1 MKILFIEDEKEF
13 ARSLKRLL
21 ELNHYLVDLAYDGE
35 AGLELLKKKEYDLL
49 ILDIMLPK
57 MDGFEVAK
65 KVHQEKISTPIIML
79 TARDAVGDR
88 IKGLDSGADDY
99 LVKPF
104 AFEELLARLRSL
116 VRRKRQP
123 PTPTKFQIGD
133 LELSPSNY
141 EVKRGGK
148 LISLNN
154 KEHQILHYLLGRSGK
169 VVTREELGENIWGI
183 KKFKSNTIDVH
194 IRHLRQKIDKG
205 HKDKLIHTIRGRG
218 YKIQEHDQRKK

>member
-35 AGLELLKKKEYDLL
+35 RGLELLKKKEYDLL

-65 KVHQEKISTPIIML
+65 KVRQEQILTPIIML
-79 TARDAVGDR
+79 TARDAVDDR
-88 IKGLDSGADDY
+88 VKGLDNGADDY

-116 VRRKRQP
+116 VRRKQQP
-123 PTPTKFQIGD
+123 PAPTKFRIGD

-141 EVKRGGK
+141 EVRRGGK
-148 LISLNN
+148 LINLNN
-154 KEHQILHYLLGRSGK
+154 KEYQLLYCLLGRLGN
-169 VVTREELGENIWGI
+169 VVTREELGENIWG
-183 KKFKSNTIDVH
+183 KGEFKSNTIDVH
-194 IRHLRQKIDKG
+194 IRHLRRKVDKG
-205 HKDKLIHTIRGRG
+205 RKNKLIHTVRGRG
-218 YKIQEHDQRKK
+218 YKIREHG